1 MRVAL
6 SSMARNAAAAIG
18 FVAVLAGLSGT
29 AMAYNLPTP
38 EIDAG
43 SMVNSLLVLS
53 GGVLLLTAR
62 RGRKAKENRPKD
74 E

>member
-6 SSMARNAAAAIG
+6 GWLGKNGAAAIG
-18 FVAVLAGLSGT
+18 VLAIVAGLSGT

-62 RGRKAKENRPKD
+62 RGRKSKENRPKD